1 MQDEGFGRNRQGDNW
16 ERVSQIRD
24 KFEFDREKRMRNKG
38 RFNVFELYF
47 SCLQSFLCFSL
58 TDFLDL
64 GDG

>member
-1 MQDEGFGRNRQGDNW
+1 MGGTGKVIIG
-16 ERVSQIRD
+16 VSQIRD

-38 RFNVFELYF
+38 RLNVFELYF
-47 SCLQSFLCFSL
+47 SCLQSFLCFGL